1 MLEESVRHYFAPEDA
16 RPSRVRVSTNTRR
29 SATKKSHLVR
39 KEHDRVATTTRDA
52 RRGAKVAG
60 VVAECDD
67 DGEGAR
73 AAPVAPPVAPPMLPI
88 DWVIL
93 DVEAPVV
100 LSQPHEA

>member
-1 MLEESVRHYFAPEDA
+1 MLEESVRHYFAPEEA
-16 RPSRVRVSTNTRR
+16 RPSRVRVETRTRR
-29 SATKKSHLVR
+29 SATKKPHLVR
-39 KEHDRVATTTRDA
+39 KEHDRVASTTRDA

-67 DGEGAR
+67 DRAGAPALAAVAR
-73 AAPVAPPVAPPMLPI
+73 PAAPPTLPT

-100 LSQPHEA
+100 LTAP